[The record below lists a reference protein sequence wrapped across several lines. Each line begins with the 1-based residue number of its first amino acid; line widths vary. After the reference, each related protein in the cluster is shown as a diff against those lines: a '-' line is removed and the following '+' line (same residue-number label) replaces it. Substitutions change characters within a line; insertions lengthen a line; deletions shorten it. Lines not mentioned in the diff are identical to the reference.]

1 MTEQQ
6 RLEELMKRLDRATAE
21 AFLVYVAAIKSP
33 AMIREVERL
42 IAGNRIDDAIRIIDS
57 HLSRF
62 ASVIPRNYTR
72 VGEST
77 VTSLEDTVR
86 RLRPRI
92 AISFDPAHPRAAAQ
106 MQRQA
111 LDLISRIGDDQRT
124 SIRNA
129 LVEAFNE
136 GAGPRQAARAYRSA
150 IGLTDSQREAVKRY
164 RSLLERGSV
173 AALERG
179 LADRRYS
186 PGSDTLAA
194 RRDYMESLTP
204 ADIDRMVEAYE
215 RKYVKYRS
223 EVIARTETTETVN
236 AANEEAFAQT
246 MEQAAIGDEY
256 IERTWQYTHDPRTR
270 DSHKTMRT
278 RVVRGMNTR
287 FVTGLGN
294 SALRPGDPALPAEDK
309 IQCRCVCVHRI
320 LRAEEVQTGN
330 VS

>member
-1 MTEQQ
+1 MTERQ

-21 AFLVYVAAIKSP
+21 AFLTYVLTMKSP

-42 IAGNRIDDAIRIIDS
+42 IAGNRIDDAIRIIDT
-57 HLSRF
+57 HLTRF

-72 VGEST
+72 VGNST
-77 VTSLEDTVR
+77 VTSLESTIR
-86 RLRPRI
+86 RLQPRI

-111 LDLISRIGDDQRT
+111 LDLISQIGNEQRT

-129 LVEAFNE
+129 LAEALND

-164 RSLLERGSV
+164 RELLERGSV
-173 AALERG
+173 VALERG

-186 PGSDTLAA
+186 PRSDTLAA
-194 RRDYMESLTP
+194 RRDYVESLTP
-204 ADIDRMVEAYE
+204 ADIDRMTEAYE
-215 RKYVKYRS
+215 KRYIKYRS
-223 EVIARTETTETVN
+223 EVIARTETTQTIN

-246 MEQAAIGDEY
+246 MEQAGIADDY
-256 IERTWQYTHDPRTR
+256 IERTWQYTHDSRTR
-270 DSHKTMRT
+270 DSHSNMRT

-294 SALRPGDPALPAEDK
+294 SALRPGDPALPAADK
-309 IQCRCVCVHRI
+309 IQCRCTVTHRI
-320 LRAEEVQTGN
+320 LRAEEVT
-330 VS
+330 

>member
-1 MTEQQ
+1 MTERQ
-6 RLEELMKRLDRATAE
+6 RLEKLMKRLDRATAE
-21 AFLVYVAAIKSP
+21 AFLAYVLTMKSD

-42 IAGNRIDDAIRIIDS
+42 ISGNRIDDAIRLIDS
-57 HLSRF
+57 HLNRF

-77 VTSLEDTVR
+77 ITSLEDTVR

-111 LDLISRIGDDQRT
+111 LDLISRIGNEQRT

-129 LVEAFNE
+129 LAEALND
-136 GAGPRQAARAYRSA
+136 GAGPRRAARAYRSA
-150 IGLTDSQREAVKRY
+150 IGLTDDQRRAVNRY
-164 RSLLERGSV
+164 RELLERGSV

-186 PGSDTLAA
+186 PHSDTLAA
-194 RRDYMESLTP
+194 RRDYVESLTP
-204 ADIDRMVEAYE
+204 ADIDRMVAAYE
-215 RKYVKYRS
+215 RKYIKYRS
-223 EVIARTETTETVN
+223 EVIARTETTQTIN

-246 MEQAAIGDEY
+246 MEQAGIADDY

-270 DSHKTMRT
+270 DSHSKMRT
-278 RVVRGMNTR
+278 RVVRGLNTR

-294 SALRPGDPALPAEDK
+294 SALRPGDPDLPAEDR
-309 IQCRCVCVHRI
+309 IQCRCTVTHRI
-320 LRAEEVQTGN
+320 LRAEEVTGA
-330 VS
+330 